1 MKKPLNFSRGFF
13 SFSARI
19 KTNIYLPLESLYMAD
34 KYFWANSLRST
45 ATLGIIVL
53 HVASPVNAGFG
64 HIDNADWWA
73 GNFYGSITRWCVPA
87 FVMLSGSFALEKY
100 NGNLKNFF
108 AKTFKRISLPFIF
121 WSIVYLLF
129 YNGSELLGNKKTTHQ
144 KLEFV
149 FREIISGTAVHL
161 WFVYMILSMYV
172 LFPLLSKFVKYC
184 SRQEMIYFLILWFLC
199 LIITPLLAN
208 YETDFDSSYF
218 SGFIGYLLMGNF
230 LFKEEIKPTI
240 WLIFLLFIASFIFT
254 FIGTYFLSQ
263 SKQEMDESLLASL
276 TPNIALLSFSV
287 YLLFKNIQVKLN
299 RGFRKII
306 AGISEHSYGI
316 FLVHILVLTLFNQ
329 INFTYTIIT
338 PIISVPLLSIT
349 CLVISFAVVYLLKKI
364 PFLKVLIG

>member
-1 MKKPLNFSRGFF
+1 
-13 SFSARI
+13 
-19 KTNIYLPLESLYMAD
+19 MAD
-34 KYFWANSLRST
+34 KYFWANSLRAV

-53 HVASPVNAGFG
+53 HVASPMNAAFG
-64 HIDNADWWA
+64 KLNDIDWWA

-108 AKTFKRISLPFIF
+108 AKTFKRILLPFIF

-129 YNGSELLGNKKTTHQ
+129 YNGSELLGNEQTTHQ

-149 FREIISGTAVHL
+149 FRELISGTAVHL

-184 SRQEMIYFLILWFLC
+184 SRQEMLYFLIIWFAC
-199 LIITPLLAN
+199 LIATPWLAN
-208 YETDFDSSYF
+208 YETDFDASYF
-218 SGFIGYLLMGNF
+218 SGFIGYLLMGNY
-230 LFKEEIKPTI
+230 LLKEKNEPSN
-240 WLIFLLFIASFIFT
+240 WLLGLLFVAAFLYT
-254 FIGTYFLSQ
+254 YIGTYFLSNR
-263 SKQEMDESLLASL
+263 KHEMDESLLASL
-276 TPNIALLSFSV
+276 TPNIALLSWAV
-287 YLLFKNIQVKLN
+287 YLLFKNIQIKLN
-299 RGFRKII
+299 AGIRMMIE
-306 AGISEHSYGI
+306 GISEHSYGI

-338 PIISVPLLSIT
+338 PIISVPLLSIS
-349 CLVISFAVVYLLKKI
+349 CLLISFAVVYLSKKI